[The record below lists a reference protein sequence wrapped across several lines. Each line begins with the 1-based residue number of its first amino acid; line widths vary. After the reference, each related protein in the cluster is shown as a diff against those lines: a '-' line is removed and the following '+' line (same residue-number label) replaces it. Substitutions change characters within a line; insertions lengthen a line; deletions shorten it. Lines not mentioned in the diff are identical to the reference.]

1 MKTNAKTNNAKTT
14 TKKVAATKNEILVSI
29 NLLNEAKKETAK
41 IQKEDVITQR
51 EIERT
56 AKREQAQKL
65 KEAKQRKAENKKDV
79 VAYWLNATQSKS
91 AVKKF
96 CANNEALLMPFI
108 NDINEIY
115 NTTYNAGAIN
125 GTLENFAF
133 IHELNKIDF
142 DGNIVEEKR
151 DVVSIRFY
159 LTLLE
164 RKAKFIDYNSAE
176 FKKESAK
183 SLTAKC
189 KSATAKQ
196 FDKIC
201 AEFKNELSAANYK
214 KALNVINNA
223 KTETL
228 SNSKFLNFVQKSF
241 ENVKN
246 PVIVPTKIL
255 TK

>member
-14 TKKVAATKNEILVSI
+14 TKKVGATKNEILVSI

-65 KEAKQRKAENKKDV
+65 KEAKQRKTENKKDIV
-79 VAYWLNATQSKS
+79 SFWLDATQSKS

-96 CANNEALLMPFI
+96 CANNETILMPYI

-115 NTTYNAGAIN
+115 STNFNVGAIN

-133 IHELNKIDF
+133 IHELNKVDF
-142 DGNIVEEKR
+142 NGNIVEEKR

-164 RKAKFIDYNSAE
+164 RKAKYTDYNSNE
-176 FKKESAK
+176 FKTFATK
-183 SLTAKC
+183 SLKAKC

-214 KALNVINNA
+214 KAISVINNA

-228 SNSKFLNFVQKSF
+228 SNSEFLTFVLKSF
-241 ENVKN
+241 NDVKA
-246 PVIVPTKIL
+246 PIL
-255 TK
+255 KAAKDVK

>member
-1 MKTNAKTNNAKTT
+1 MKTNAKTTNAKTT
-14 TKKVAATKNEILVSI
+14 KKAVATKNEILVSI
-29 NLLNEAKKETAK
+29 NLLSEAKKETAK
-41 IQKEDVITQR
+41 IEKADTITLR
-51 EIERT
+51 EIERN

-65 KEAKQRKAENKKDV
+65 KEAKQRKTENKKDIV
-79 VAYWLNATQSKS
+79 SFWLDATQSKS

-96 CANNEALLMPFI
+96 CANNESVLMPFI

-115 NTTYNAGAIN
+115 NTTYNVGAIN

-159 LTLLE
+159 LNLLE

-176 FKKESAK
+176 FKTQSAK
-183 SLTAKC
+183 NLTAKC
-189 KSATAKQ
+189 KSLTAAK

-201 AEFKNELSAANYK
+201 AEYKTELTAANYK
-214 KALNVINNA
+214 KAFSVINNT

-228 SNSKFLNFVQKSF
+228 SNSKFLAFVLKSF
-241 ENVKN
+241 NDVKA
-246 PVIVPTKIL
+246 PIL
-255 TK
+255 KAAK